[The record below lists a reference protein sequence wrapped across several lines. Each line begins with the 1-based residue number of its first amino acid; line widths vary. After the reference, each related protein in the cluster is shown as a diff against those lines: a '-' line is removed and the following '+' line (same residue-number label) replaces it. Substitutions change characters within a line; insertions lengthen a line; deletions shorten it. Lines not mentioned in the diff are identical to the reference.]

1 MKNPIFTGAGVAIIT
16 PFTADGKVN
25 EKVLAEIIEY
35 QISHSTDAI
44 VICGTTGESATLDH
58 NEHTQA
64 IKIAV
69 DVTAG
74 RIPVIA
80 GTGSNDTAYAL
91 KLSNDAEK
99 LGVDGLLMVTP
110 YYNKASQEGLIKH
123 FSYVADR
130 VSTPII
136 LYNVP
141 SRTGCEIKPETYA
154 ELAKHKMI
162 YAAKEATGNLSSI
175 AKTISL
181 VPEDFAI
188 YSGNDDQITPI
199 MSLGGKG
206 VISVL
211 SNILPQ
217 VAHDIAQTA
226 LDGDFKKSAE
236 LQLKYL
242 ELCNAMFM
250 DVNPIPVKVAMRM
263 MGFTATKPLFV
274 PRRLRCEGIISICS
288 GLSSGRTIGTSGVCL
303 CALLFETTG
312 HSAFAYSSSRALI
325 SSFFIST
332 AQKTKSTCDAIS
344 FISSVAFITTRSL
357 TFSGIATSMHH
368 FEPTASSYFLPAER
382 ALAATTFTLNHG

>member
-64 IKIAV
+64 IKVAV

-123 FSYVADR
+123 FNYVADR

-217 VAHDIAQTA
+217 VAHDIAQSA

-250 DVNPIPVKVAMRM
+250 DVNPIPVKATMRM
-263 MGFTATKPLFV
+263 MGIDVGPL
-274 PRRLRCEGIISICS
+274 RLP
-288 GLSSGRTIGTSGVCL
+288 L
-303 CALLFETTG
+303 CDMTPANTEKLKSVLQKYE
-312 HSAFAYSSSRALI
+312 LI
-325 SSFFIST
+325 
-332 AQKTKSTCDAIS
+332 
-344 FISSVAFITTRSL
+344 
-357 TFSGIATSMHH
+357 
-368 FEPTASSYFLPAER
+368 
-382 ALAATTFTLNHG
+382 

>member
-16 PFTADGKVN
+16 PFTAEGKVN

-263 MGFTATKPLFV
+263 MGIDVGPL
-274 PRRLRCEGIISICS
+274 RLP
-288 GLSSGRTIGTSGVCL
+288 L
-303 CALLFETTG
+303 CDMTPANTEKLKSVLQKYE
-312 HSAFAYSSSRALI
+312 LI
-325 SSFFIST
+325 
-332 AQKTKSTCDAIS
+332 
-344 FISSVAFITTRSL
+344 
-357 TFSGIATSMHH
+357 
-368 FEPTASSYFLPAER
+368 
-382 ALAATTFTLNHG
+382 

>member
-64 IKIAV
+64 IKVAV

-123 FSYVADR
+123 FNYVADR

-250 DVNPIPVKVAMRM
+250 DVNPIPVKAAMRM
-263 MGFTATKPLFV
+263 MGIDVGPL
-274 PRRLRCEGIISICS
+274 RLP
-288 GLSSGRTIGTSGVCL
+288 L
-303 CALLFETTG
+303 CDMAPANTEKLKSVLQKYE
-312 HSAFAYSSSRALI
+312 LI
-325 SSFFIST
+325 
-332 AQKTKSTCDAIS
+332 
-344 FISSVAFITTRSL
+344 
-357 TFSGIATSMHH
+357 
-368 FEPTASSYFLPAER
+368 
-382 ALAATTFTLNHG
+382 

>member
-16 PFTADGKVN
+16 PFTAEGKVN

-154 ELAKHKMI
+154 ELAKNKMI
-162 YAAKEATGNLSSI
+162 YGAKEATGNLSSI
-175 AKTISL
+175 AKTMSL
-181 VPEDFAI
+181 VPEDFSI

-263 MGFTATKPLFV
+263 MGIDVGPL
-274 PRRLRCEGIISICS
+274 RLP
-288 GLSSGRTIGTSGVCL
+288 L
-303 CALLFETTG
+303 CDMTPANTEKLKSVLQKYE
-312 HSAFAYSSSRALI
+312 LI
-325 SSFFIST
+325 
-332 AQKTKSTCDAIS
+332 
-344 FISSVAFITTRSL
+344 
-357 TFSGIATSMHH
+357 
-368 FEPTASSYFLPAER
+368 
-382 ALAATTFTLNHG
+382 

>member
-1 MKNPIFTGAGVAIIT
+1 MKKTIFTGAGVAIIT

-35 QISHSTDAI
+35 QIAHSTDAI

-64 IKIAV
+64 IKVAV

-123 FSYVADR
+123 FNYVADR

-250 DVNPIPVKVAMRM
+250 DVNPIPVKAAMRL
-263 MGFTATKPLFV
+263 MGIDVGPL
-274 PRRLRCEGIISICS
+274 RLP
-288 GLSSGRTIGTSGVCL
+288 L
-303 CALLFETTG
+303 CDMTPANTEKLKSVLQKYE
-312 HSAFAYSSSRALI
+312 LI
-325 SSFFIST
+325 
-332 AQKTKSTCDAIS
+332 
-344 FISSVAFITTRSL
+344 
-357 TFSGIATSMHH
+357 
-368 FEPTASSYFLPAER
+368 
-382 ALAATTFTLNHG
+382 

>member
-1 MKNPIFTGAGVAIIT
+1 MKKPIFTGAGVAIIT
-16 PFTADGKVN
+16 PFTAEGKVN

-123 FSYVADR
+123 FNYVADR

-154 ELAKHKMI
+154 ELAKNKMI

-226 LDGDFKKSAE
+226 LDGDFKKSTE

-263 MGFTATKPLFV
+263 MGIDVGPL
-274 PRRLRCEGIISICS
+274 RLP
-288 GLSSGRTIGTSGVCL
+288 L
-303 CALLFETTG
+303 CDMTPANTEKLKSVLKKYE
-312 HSAFAYSSSRALI
+312 LI
-325 SSFFIST
+325 
-332 AQKTKSTCDAIS
+332 
-344 FISSVAFITTRSL
+344 
-357 TFSGIATSMHH
+357 
-368 FEPTASSYFLPAER
+368 
-382 ALAATTFTLNHG
+382 

>member
-25 EKVLAEIIEY
+25 EKVLTEIIEY

-64 IKIAV
+64 IKVAV

-123 FSYVADR
+123 FNYVADR

-226 LDGDFKKSAE
+226 LDGDFKKSAD

-250 DVNPIPVKVAMRM
+250 DVNPIPVKVAMRL
-263 MGFTATKPLFV
+263 MGIDVGPL
-274 PRRLRCEGIISICS
+274 RLP
-288 GLSSGRTIGTSGVCL
+288 L
-303 CALLFETTG
+303 CDMTPANTEKLKSVLQKYE
-312 HSAFAYSSSRALI
+312 LI
-325 SSFFIST
+325 
-332 AQKTKSTCDAIS
+332 
-344 FISSVAFITTRSL
+344 
-357 TFSGIATSMHH
+357 
-368 FEPTASSYFLPAER
+368 
-382 ALAATTFTLNHG
+382 

>member
-25 EKVLAEIIEY
+25 EKVLAETIEY
-35 QISHSTDAI
+35 QIAHSTDAI

-64 IKIAV
+64 IKVAV

-123 FSYVADR
+123 FNYVADR

-226 LDGDFKKSAE
+226 LNGDFKKSAE

-250 DVNPIPVKVAMRM
+250 DVNPIPVKAAMRL
-263 MGFTATKPLFV
+263 MGIDVGPL
-274 PRRLRCEGIISICS
+274 RLP
-288 GLSSGRTIGTSGVCL
+288 L
-303 CALLFETTG
+303 CDMTPANTEKLKSVLQKYE
-312 HSAFAYSSSRALI
+312 LI
-325 SSFFIST
+325 
-332 AQKTKSTCDAIS
+332 
-344 FISSVAFITTRSL
+344 
-357 TFSGIATSMHH
+357 
-368 FEPTASSYFLPAER
+368 
-382 ALAATTFTLNHG
+382 

>member
-16 PFTADGKVN
+16 PFTSDGKVN

-123 FSYVADR
+123 FNYVADR

-154 ELAKHKMI
+154 ELSKNKMI

-263 MGFTATKPLFV
+263 MGIDVGPL
-274 PRRLRCEGIISICS
+274 RLP
-288 GLSSGRTIGTSGVCL
+288 L
-303 CALLFETTG
+303 CGMTPANTEKLKSVLQKYE
-312 HSAFAYSSSRALI
+312 LI
-325 SSFFIST
+325 
-332 AQKTKSTCDAIS
+332 
-344 FISSVAFITTRSL
+344 
-357 TFSGIATSMHH
+357 
-368 FEPTASSYFLPAER
+368 
-382 ALAATTFTLNHG
+382 

>member
-35 QISHSTDAI
+35 QIAHSTDAI

-64 IKIAV
+64 IKVAV

-123 FSYVADR
+123 FNYVADR

-199 MSLGGKG
+199 TSLGGKG

-250 DVNPIPVKVAMRM
+250 DVNPIPVKAAMRL
-263 MGFTATKPLFV
+263 MGIDVGPL
-274 PRRLRCEGIISICS
+274 RLP
-288 GLSSGRTIGTSGVCL
+288 L
-303 CALLFETTG
+303 CDMTPANTEKLKSVLQKYE
-312 HSAFAYSSSRALI
+312 LI
-325 SSFFIST
+325 
-332 AQKTKSTCDAIS
+332 
-344 FISSVAFITTRSL
+344 
-357 TFSGIATSMHH
+357 
-368 FEPTASSYFLPAER
+368 
-382 ALAATTFTLNHG
+382 

>member
-64 IKIAV
+64 IKVAV

-123 FSYVADR
+123 FNYVADR

-250 DVNPIPVKVAMRM
+250 DVNPIPVKAAMRM
-263 MGFTATKPLFV
+263 MGIDVGPL
-274 PRRLRCEGIISICS
+274 RLP
-288 GLSSGRTIGTSGVCL
+288 L
-303 CALLFETTG
+303 CDMTPANTEKLKSVLQKYE
-312 HSAFAYSSSRALI
+312 LI
-325 SSFFIST
+325 
-332 AQKTKSTCDAIS
+332 
-344 FISSVAFITTRSL
+344 
-357 TFSGIATSMHH
+357 
-368 FEPTASSYFLPAER
+368 
-382 ALAATTFTLNHG
+382 